1 MLNAQSS
8 LASAIALLLAAA
20 CAATPAKAP
29 EPAPSPAPTSSA
41 RTDEPHLGELRQL
54 TFGGENAEAYWAW
67 NARSLI
73 LQARV
78 GGAECDRIYQLP
90 VVPAPP
96 GRNQLTQL
104 SNGKGATTCSY
115 FLPGDREF
123 IYASTQLGGE
133 ACPPKPDHSQGYVW
147 ALYPSYDIFRQKL
160 DGTGVVRLTETPGYD
175 AEGTVCSKDGSI
187 VFTSVRDGDIELY
200 RMDADGKNVKRL
212 TNSVGYD
219 GGAFFNQD
227 CSQIVWRASRPRPGK
242 ELEDYQALLSQ
253 HLVRPSKLELYVAN
267 ADGSEARQIT
277 YLNAASFAPFFFPS
291 GKRVLFSSNVGDPKG
306 REFDLYAVNTD
317 GTELERIT
325 ATPGFDGFP
334 IFSPDGQQLAFS
346 SNRATAP
353 GAHDTNVFIARWL
366 DAAPP
371 KGPPSAADRVMRD
384 VRYLSDPAREG
395 RGVATRGLA
404 DAGAYVEQRL
414 RELGLAPAGDAGGYR
429 QAFEVQSA
437 IDVGPGTELTIAGKR
452 LAADE
457 FVPLG
462 FSPPKSSVTAELVA
476 VGHGIVDA
484 ALKVDHYAG
493 KNVQGKI
500 VVVRRFVPED
510 DPRFAGVEAKRRFG
524 DLRYKAWLAK
534 ERGAVGMLVIDDP
547 KLEKPSKNDPHP
559 EAPKEAPLPA
569 LTPEGYGDAGLP
581 ALVVRRAAAPELL
594 QRLARGERP
603 KATVSLVLTAQKQPA
618 FNVVGRIAAKPSD
631 GKVLPGALV
640 LGAHYDH
647 LGFGGRYSL
656 APDSKA
662 AHVGAD
668 DNASG
673 VAALLEIARTLA
685 ADPGRLRRDV
695 VVAAFSGEESGLLGS
710 AHFVKSAE
718 ESRLP
723 GMKPNQLFAMLN
735 LDMVGRL
742 RDNRVQVLGADTA
755 KEWRELLQPAC
766 DAARVQCAPASEGGF
781 GPSDQMSFFLAGV
794 PVLHFFTGSHSDY
807 HKPSD
812 TADKLNAAGAAQ
824 IAELVSELTRALG
837 AREAPLTHQASVQ
850 GPAPRGDLRSFNATL
865 GTIPDYGGPG
875 EGKSGVL
882 LGGVRPGSAADK
894 AGLRRGDVLVR
905 LGKHAIR
912 SIEDF
917 MFVLNASQP
926 GQTTTAGVIRDGKE
940 LSLEI
945 TFETRGERPR

>member
-8 LASAIALLLAAA
+8 LASAAVLLLAVACTVTPPKTQGAA
-20 CAATPAKAP
+20 PKAEPKAATGRA
-29 EPAPSPAPTSSA
+29 
-41 RTDEPHLGELRQL
+41 DEPHLGELRQL

-67 NARSLI
+67 DARSLI

-78 GGAECDRIYQLP
+78 GGAGCDRIYQLP
-90 VVPAPP
+90 VAP
-96 GRNQLTQL
+96 GQHQLTQL

-115 FLPGDREF
+115 LLPGNQEF
-123 IYASTQLGGE
+123 IYASTQLGGD
-133 ACPPKPDHSQGYVW
+133 ACPPKPDHSKGYVW

-160 DGTGVVRLTETPGYD
+160 DGSGMVRLTETPGYD
-175 AEGTVCSKDGSI
+175 AEGTVCGKDGSI
-187 VFTSVRDGDIELY
+187 VFTSVRDGDIDLY

-212 TNSVGYD
+212 TTGVGYD
-219 GGAFFNQD
+219 GGAFFDQD
-227 CSQIVWRASRPRPGK
+227 CSHIVWRASRPLPGK
-242 ELEDYQALLSQ
+242 ELADYQSLLAQ
-253 HLVRPSKLELYVAN
+253 HLVRPSKLELYVAK
-267 ADGSEARQIT
+267 ADGSDATQIT

-291 GKRVLFSSNVGDPKG
+291 GKRVVFSSNVGDPKG
-306 REFDLYAVNTD
+306 REFDLYAVNVD
-317 GTELERIT
+317 GTDFERIT
-325 ATPGFDGFP
+325 HSPGFDGFP
-334 IFSPDGQQLAFS
+334 IFSPDGKELAFS

-353 GAHDTNVFIARWL
+353 GAHDTNVFVARWL
-366 DAAPP
+366 DASGP
-371 KGPPSAADRVMRD
+371 KGPPTAADRVMQD

-395 RGVATRGLA
+395 RGVATRGLG
-404 DAGAYVEQRL
+404 DAGAYIEQRL
-414 RELGLAPAGDAGGYR
+414 RDLKLEPAGDQSGYR
-429 QAFEVQSA
+429 QTFEVQSA
-437 IDVGPGTELTIAGKR
+437 LAVGPGTELTIAGKK
-452 LAADE
+452 LAADD

-462 FSPPKSSVTAELVA
+462 FSPAQSSVTTELVA

-484 ALKVDHYAG
+484 AMKLDQYAG
-493 KNVQGKI
+493 KSVKGKI
-500 VVVRRFVPED
+500 AVVRRFVPD
-510 DPRFAGVEAKRRFG
+510 GDVRFSSVEAKRRFG

-547 KLEKPSKNDPHP
+547 VAAKPTKDNPKP
-559 EAPKEAPLPA
+559 EAQTEAPLPS

-581 ALVVRRAAAPELL
+581 ALVVRRAAVPDLL
-594 QRLARGERP
+594 KRLDRGERP
-603 KATVSLVLTAQKQPA
+603 KATITLSLIAQKQPA
-618 FNVVGRIAAKPSD
+618 FNVVGRIAARPAD

-640 LGAHYDH
+640 IGAHYDH

-673 VAALLEIARTLA
+673 VAALLEIAKTLA
-685 ADPGRLRRDV
+685 ADPSRLKRNV
-695 VVAAFSGEESGLLGS
+695 VIAAFSGEESGLLGS
-710 AHFVKSAE
+710 AHFVRAAETSAT
-718 ESRLP
+718 P
-723 GMKPNQLFAMLN
+723 GMKPKELFAMLN

-742 RDNRVQVLGADTA
+742 RDNRLQILGADTA

-766 DAARVQCAPASEGGF
+766 DGARIQCAPASDGGF
-781 GPSDQMSFFLAGV
+781 GPSDQMSFFVAGV

-807 HKPSD
+807 HKPTD
-812 TADKLNAAGAAQ
+812 TADKVNGAGAAQ
-824 IAELVSELTRALG
+824 IAELVSGLTRTLT
-837 AREAPLTHQASVQ
+837 AREAALTHQANVQ

-875 EGKSGVL
+875 PGKSGVL
-882 LGGVRPGSAADK
+882 LGGVRPGSAAEK
-894 AGLRRGDVLVR
+894 AGLQRGDILVR

-926 GQTTTAGVIRDGKE
+926 GQTTTAGIVRNGKE